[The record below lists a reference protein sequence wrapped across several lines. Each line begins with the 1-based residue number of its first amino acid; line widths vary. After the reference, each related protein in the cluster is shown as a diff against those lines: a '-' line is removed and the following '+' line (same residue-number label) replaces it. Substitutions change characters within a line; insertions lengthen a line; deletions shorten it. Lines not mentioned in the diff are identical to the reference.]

1 MNDVLVE
8 FLTNAVINSIAF
20 RKGERTHMHAPAV
33 SFWKDKGFITEVV
46 PADPLT
52 FTREDAEKLVTTNF
66 PSETPTYATPMRA
79 YDGDLD
85 PAWVVLTSSMNQITP
100 GCLQSNHCPTIQPAK
115 FRASSALN

>member
-20 RKGERTHMHAPAV
+20 RKGDRTHMHAPAV
-33 SFWKDKGFITEVV
+33 SFWKDKGFIIEVV
-46 PADPLT
+46 DPSLT

-66 PSETPTYATPMRA
+66 PSETPTFATPMRA

-85 PAWVVLTSSMNQITP
+85 PAWVVLTSS
-100 GCLQSNHCPTIQPAK
+100 NHVFLVDRVEVCKYEQTKSVVVKKGPM
-115 FRASSALN
+115 S

>member
-46 PADPLT
+46 PAATLT

-85 PAWVVLTSSMNQITP
+85 PAWVVLTSS
-100 GCLQSNHCPTIQPAK
+100 NHVFLVDRVNVCKYELT
-115 FRASSALN
+115 RTVCV